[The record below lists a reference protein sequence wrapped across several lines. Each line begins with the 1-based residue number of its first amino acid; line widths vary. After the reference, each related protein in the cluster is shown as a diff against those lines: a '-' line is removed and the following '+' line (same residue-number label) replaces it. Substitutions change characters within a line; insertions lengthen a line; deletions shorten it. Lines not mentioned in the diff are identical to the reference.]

1 MKSDSGG
8 FPCIR
13 SFPTSAL
20 ISFLRTLVYQMA
32 TILIFPLLWKLEG
45 VWFSIVAAEAM
56 ALEITLLFLYGKRN
70 RYHYL

>member
-1 MKSDSGG
+1 
-8 FPCIR
+8 
-13 SFPTSAL
+13 
-20 ISFLRTLVYQMA
+20 MA

-45 VWFSIVAAEAM
+45 VWFSIVATEAM